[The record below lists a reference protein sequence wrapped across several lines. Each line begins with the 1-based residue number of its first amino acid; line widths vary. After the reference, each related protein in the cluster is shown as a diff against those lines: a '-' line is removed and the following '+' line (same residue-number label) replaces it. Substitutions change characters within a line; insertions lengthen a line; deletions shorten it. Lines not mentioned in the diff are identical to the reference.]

1 MIPSVPQL
9 QALSLLFRTKISLF
23 MAFSACAGYLY
34 FHHRVSVTALF
45 VFVGVALLAASAS
58 AINQFQEHKADGL
71 MTRTK
76 GRPLPSGLMSSR
88 QALVA
93 SGALCFLGLSTL
105 FYGSTPL
112 AALLGLMTLLWYNAI
127 YTPLKRK
134 TVFAAIIGAPTGAF
148 APLIG
153 CAAAGVGIGPRALC
167 IALFMFLWQVP
178 HFLLLL
184 FKYGEEYERAGFPTP
199 ASKIDGHGIK
209 RIILAWLLAA
219 SVSTLLFPFF
229 GVVSNIWITM
239 VLCCGACAFAG
250 FVFIAVKRIPA
261 NASVA
266 LAIRSMY
273 AYQAFILILLV
284 IEGFLSPKSVI

>member
-9 QALSLLFRTKISLF
+9 HALSLLFRTKISLF

-45 VFVGVALLAASAS
+45 IFVGVALLAASAS
-58 AINQFQEHKADGL
+58 AINQFQEHKADRL

-76 GRPLPSGLMSSR
+76 GRPLPSGSMSSR
-88 QALVA
+88 QALIVA
-93 SGALCFLGLSTL
+93 GALGFVGLVTL
-105 FYGSTPL
+105 FYGSAPL
-112 AALLGLMTLLWYNAI
+112 AALLGLGTLLWYNAI

-153 CAAAGVGIGPRALC
+153 CAAAGVGIGLRALY
-167 IALFMFLWQVP
+167 IALFMFLWQGP

-199 ASKIDGHGIK
+199 ASKIDEHGIK

-219 SVSTLLFPFF
+219 SISTLLFPVF
-229 GVVSNIWITM
+229 GVVSNIWIAT

-250 FVFIAVKRIPA
+250 YVFIAVMRIPS

-266 LAIRSMY
+266 LAIRFMY

-284 IEGFLSPKSVI
+284 IDGFLSRPAI

>member
-1 MIPSVPQL
+1 MIPLVWQL
-9 QALSLLFRTKISLF
+9 QALSSLFRTKISLF

-71 MTRTK
+71 MPRTK

-93 SGALCFLGLSTL
+93 SGALGLVGLVTL

-112 AALLGLMTLLWYNAI
+112 AALLGLVTLLWYNAI

-153 CAAAGVGIGPRALC
+153 CAAAGAGIGLRALC

-199 ASKIDGHGIK
+199 VSKINEHGIK

-219 SVSTLLFPFF
+219 SISTLLFPLF
-229 GVVSNIWITM
+229 GVVSNIWIAM
-239 VLCCGACAFAG
+239 ALCCGACAFAG
-250 FVFIAVKRIPA
+250 YVFIAVMRIPA

-266 LAIRSMY
+266 LAIRFMY

-284 IEGFLSPKSVI
+284 IDGFLSRYVI